1 MVFRNCSWPIS
12 LHWFDWSWKQHL
24 EETMFSRP
32 VHIWFPATF
41 GPSKPGIWSFQ
52 RSETASMVPLRQLPA
67 VTWKRAGLLMNHGLL
82 QKCGW
87 KSGKVFSSCH
97 KQSPRDYIL
106 NGWRFRRPSSWTLL
120 FTEHIT
126 AVPTNE
132 IWGILPQK
140 MAISIVKLILH
151 MDFNRVFLQ
160 QFQGSSDNGTEI
172 MAFGIVSMM
181 INKAPYPGYRY
192 GTLLRCYIHMLAI
205 KLLPFLE
212 CQQFPCH

>member
-1 MVFRNCSWPIS
+1 
-12 LHWFDWSWKQHL
+12 
-24 EETMFSRP
+24 MFSRP
-32 VHIWFPATF
+32 VHIWFPATL

-67 VTWKRAGLLMNHGLL
+67 VTWKPD
-82 QKCGW
+82 
-87 KSGKVFSSCH
+87 FSWIMDCS
-97 KQSPRDYIL
+97 K
-106 NGWRFRRPSSWTLL
+106 NVGENWVRFFQAPLPQTIPKRLHSEWLEGPKTFKLGPFVHWT

-132 IWGILPQK
+132 IWGILPPK

-172 MAFGIVSMM
+172 MAFEIVNMM
-181 INKAPYPGYRY
+181 INKVPCPGYRY
-192 GTLLRCYIHMLAI
+192 GTLLRCYIHMLTI

-212 CQQFPCH
+212 CQQFPCHQLRFFW